1 MLAAQIEH
9 GLDRGMNPRGGGIAL
24 HQDVADVKTLTKAV
38 EHMGDVELIRI
49 RTEKAAL
56 ALQDVRRPVKTSLG
70 KQRRL
75 NARLRGMAGL
85 DALRRSARVVIL
97 HHAPRKAG
105 GQADGLCRLL
115 RPFGAAEQKA
125 GCGSR
130 RADGPA
136 RAARL
141 IPAIAMTRL
150 HGKRCTAHALVTDRY
165 LFQPRGSASCRETLW
180 QSW

>member
-1 MLAAQIEH
+1 MIRRPPRYTRTDPLFPYTSLFRSADICAFDIIAGETMLAAQIEH

-75 NARLRGMAGL
+75 NARLRGMAGR
-85 DALRRSARVVIL
+85 DALD
-97 HHAPRKAG
+97 RK
-105 GQADGLCRLL
+105 
-115 RPFGAAEQKA
+115 
-125 GCGSR
+125 S
-130 RADGPA
+130 
-136 RAARL
+136 
-141 IPAIAMTRL
+141 TRL
-150 HGKRCTAHALVTDRY
+150 N
-165 LFQPRGSASCRETLW
+165 S
-180 QSW
+180 

>member
-1 MLAAQIEH
+1 MRIS
-9 GLDRGMNPRGGGIAL
+9 DWSS
-24 HQDVADVKTLTKAV
+24 DVCSSD
-38 EHMGDVELIRI
+38 
-49 RTEKAAL
+49 
-56 ALQDVRRPVKTSLG
+56 
-70 KQRRL
+70 L

-141 IPAIAMTRL
+141 IPEIEMTRL
-150 HGKRCTAHALVTDRY
+150 HGKRCTEHDLVTGSYRCPQFAARRTCLFCQGQRDRQHDDAGVQHAADMPVVSIEEDRKSTRLNY
-165 LFQPRGSASCRETLW
+165 N
-180 QSW
+180 

>member
-1 MLAAQIEH
+1 
-9 GLDRGMNPRGGGIAL
+9 
-24 HQDVADVKTLTKAV
+24 
-38 EHMGDVELIRI
+38 MGDVALIRI

-125 GCGSR
+125 GCGDRKS
-130 RADGPA
+130 
-136 RAARL
+136 
-141 IPAIAMTRL
+141 TRL
-150 HGKRCTAHALVTDRY
+150 NSSH
-165 LFQPRGSASCRETLW
+165 
-180 QSW
+180 

>member
-56 ALQDVRRPVKTSLG
+56 ALQDVRRPVKASLG

-85 DALRRSARVVIL
+85 DALRRSARRSGERRVGKECVST
-97 HHAPRKAG
+97 
-105 GQADGLCRLL
+105 
-115 RPFGAAEQKA
+115 
-125 GCGSR
+125 GS
-130 RADGPA
+130 
-136 RAARL
+136 
-141 IPAIAMTRL
+141 
-150 HGKRCTAHALVTDRY
+150 
-165 LFQPRGSASCRETLW
+165 
-180 QSW
+180 

>member
-1 MLAAQIEH
+1 MRIS
-9 GLDRGMNPRGGGIAL
+9 DWSS
-24 HQDVADVKTLTKAV
+24 DVCSSD
-38 EHMGDVELIRI
+38 
-49 RTEKAAL
+49 
-56 ALQDVRRPVKTSLG
+56 
-70 KQRRL
+70 L

-141 IPAIAMTRL
+141 IPAIEMTRL
-150 HGKRCTAHALVTDRY
+150 HGKRCTDHARSEEHTSEL
-165 LFQPRGSASCRETLW
+165 
-180 QSW
+180 QSLKRITNAVFC